1 MIYRR
6 FVQPTPSPG
15 ASGSIVEG
23 FALTRFQTPTLP
35 DTRGKTTAVFGS
47 YVLAHGAEGQEVLR
61 DHWVILEDDRIAA
74 ITESRPAQADHVID
88 RPGRFV
94 LPGLMNLHNHCFSEA
109 IARSHAEDGVSK
121 RNDQSIVYTVL
132 LPLSKTGL
140 DILTAEERMAIARMG
155 VIQLLLGG
163 ATSVMEPFRNNLPEM
178 FDAAAELGLRFWGAP
193 YLFSASNPRAGT
205 EGEVSYTAS
214 STDGRDNAVDLAAW
228 NALYD
233 QWHGRENGRISLAM
247 SPHATD
253 TCDPDLL
260 RAATDRARD
269 LSVPITTHV
278 AQSEGEVA
286 TIAKR
291 WDGRSPAEYLDWLG
305 VLGPDLLAAHC
316 VYSSESDLALM
327 KARDVT
333 VVNCPRVFARTGKTA
348 SFGRF
353 EAAGLRTLVGT
364 DGYNMDLLGEINAA
378 GIVSKVSRGDAR
390 SATAP
395 ALLNAITGAGSVALK
410 RPDLGRITPGAKA
423 DLTLIDMTHPHL
435 QPHYDPRRTLV
446 SLANRAN
453 VDTVIVDGRVLVDS
467 GSVAIADATALTEAG
482 AAAIRKIWDQ
492 PEAREAFAA
501 T

>member
-23 FALTRFQTPTLP
+23 FALTRSQTPTLP
-35 DTRGKTTAVFGS
+35 DTRSKTTAVFGS

-193 YLFSASNPRAGT
+193 YLFSASNPRAGA

-305 VLGPDLLAAHC
+305 VLGPDLL
-316 VYSSESDLALM
+316 
-327 KARDVT
+327 
-333 VVNCPRVFARTGKTA
+333 
-348 SFGRF
+348 
-353 EAAGLRTLVGT
+353 GLRTLVGT

-378 GIVSKVSRGDAR
+378 GIVSKVTRGDAR

-435 QPHYDPRRTLV
+435 QPHYDPRRTFV

>member
-1 MIYRR
+1 MPLPQI
-6 FVQPTPSPG
+6 P
-15 ASGSIVEG
+15 A
-23 FALTRFQTPTLP
+23 LP
-35 DTRGKTTAVFGS
+35 DVSAKTTAVFGS
-47 YVLAHGAEGQEVLR
+47 HVLASGPNGQELLR
-61 DHWVILEDDRIAA
+61 DHWVVLEGDRIAA
-74 ITESRPAQADHVID
+74 VTPSRPAQVDTLFD

-140 DILTAEERMAIARMG
+140 DVLSAEERMAVARMG
-155 VIQLLLGG
+155 IVQLLLGG

-193 YLFSASNPRAGT
+193 YLFSASDPSAGS
-205 EGEVSYTAS
+205 EGGVVYNAAS
-214 STDGRDNAVDLAAW
+214 AEGRDNAVDLATW
-228 NALYD
+228 NRLYD
-233 QWHGRENGRISLAM
+233 EWHGRENGRISLAM

-260 RAATDRARD
+260 RAAAARARE
-269 LSVPITTHV
+269 LGVPITTHV

-286 TIAKR
+286 TIARR
-291 WDGRSPAEYLDWLG
+291 WGGRTPSEYLDWLG

-316 VYSSESDLALM
+316 VYSSDSDLALM
-327 KARDVT
+327 KSRDVT
-333 VVNCPRVFARTGKTA
+333 VMNCPRVFARTGKTA
-348 SFGRF
+348 AFGRF
-353 EAAGLRTLVGT
+353 EAAGLRTMVGT

-378 GIVSKVSRGDAR
+378 GIVSKVSRADAR

-395 ALLNAITGAGSVALK
+395 ALLAAITETGAQALG

-423 DLTLIDMTHPHL
+423 DLTVVDMTHPHL
-435 QPHYDPRRTLV
+435 QPHYDPRRALV
-446 SLANRAN
+446 ALANRAN
-453 VDTVIVDGRVLVDS
+453 IETVITDGRVLVS
-467 GSVAIADATALTEAG
+467 EGALALADGPALAEAG

-492 PEAREAFAA
+492 PSAREALAA
-501 T
+501 N

>member
-1 MIYRR
+1 MT
-6 FVQPTPSPG
+6 VSPIP
-15 ASGSIVEG
+15 A
-23 FALTRFQTPTLP
+23 LP
-35 DTRGKTTAVFGS
+35 DMDGKTTAVFGS
-47 YVLAHGAEGQEVLR
+47 YVLASGTAGQEVLR
-61 DHWVILEDDRIAA
+61 DHWVILEGDQIAA
-74 ITESRPAQADHVID
+74 VSESRPSQADVVLD

-140 DILTAEERMAIARMG
+140 DILTPDERLAVARMG
-155 VIQLLLGG
+155 IVQLLLGG
-163 ATSVMEPFRNNLPEM
+163 ATSVMEPFRNTLPEM

-193 YLFSASNPRAGT
+193 YLFSASDPRAGT
-205 EGEVSYTAS
+205 EGGVSYNTA
-214 STDGRDNAVDLAAW
+214 STDGSDNAVDLATW
-228 NALYD
+228 NALFD
-233 QWHGRENGRISLAM
+233 KWHGQENGRISLAM

-260 RAATDRARD
+260 RAATARARE
-269 LSVPITTHV
+269 LGVPITTHV

-286 TIAKR
+286 TIARR
-291 WDGRSPAEYLDWLG
+291 WGGRTPAEYLDWLG

-333 VVNCPRVFARTGKTA
+333 VMNCPRVFARTGKTA

-353 EAAGLRTLVGT
+353 EAAGLRTMVGT

-378 GIVSKVSRGDAR
+378 GIVSKVTRGDAR
-390 SATAP
+390 SASAP
-395 ALLNAITGAGSVALK
+395 ALLGAITEAGSVALR
-410 RPDLGRITPGAKA
+410 RPDLGRIVPGAKA

-435 QPHYDPRRTLV
+435 QPHYDPRRALV
-446 SLANRAN
+446 ALANRAN
-453 VDTVIVDGRVLVDS
+453 VETVIVDGRVLVEG
-467 GSVAIADATALTEAG
+467 GSIAIADGAALTEAG

-492 PEAREAFAA
+492 PEAREAFASA
-501 T
+501 